1 MEIEDSLFFRLKNQ
15 TMSIHE
21 NVSSRH
27 PAKTRMPPSNPHF
40 PRVQPGLNQGI
51 KPDKA
56 KYSTKGQTCSHSGP
70 KNLGLKRYKSFDESK
85 PHPAPCVTTTW

>member
-1 MEIEDSLFFRLKNQ
+1 MSQVSTFCSHKKLSPGLVIASIKMEIEDSLFFRLKNQ

-56 KYSTKGQTCSHSGP
+56 KYSTKG
-70 KNLGLKRYKSFDESK
+70 
-85 PHPAPCVTTTW
+85 